1 MNLSLP
7 IPELEEKTDEE
18 IATNKPWK
26 VIVLNDPVNL
36 MNYVV
41 MVFRK
46 VFGYDETKATKH
58 MMEVHELG
66 KSVLWVGEREQAES
80 YMYQL
85 QRWKLQTVWRLN
97 ALAADF
103 CCRWHLPP
111 PSKTWNVMQVARI
124 PSLPPTTPMSPR
136 LNRLVPARD

>member
-7 IPELEEKTDEE
+7 IPDLEEKTDEE

-66 KSVLWVGEREQAES
+66 KSVLSEVG
-80 YMYQL
+80 
-85 QRWKLQTVWRLN
+85 
-97 ALAADF
+97 
-103 CCRWHLPP
+103 
-111 PSKTWNVMQVARI
+111 QVVNG
-124 PSLPPTTPMSPR
+124 SLIT
-136 LNRLVPARD
+136 LINLVNYCAIIFFYLTFIIDR